1 MSAAVPGWSR
11 WMERACWAIALLC
24 GAVYFGARSHGQHEH
39 EAGLAAFSA
48 ALADSRT
55 VPASSGDWQL
65 ATPPATSVETGST
78 AGRTS
83 MLDIRI
89 DRIVAPAPD
98 TSLWSAPRIDHYQRS
113 LSGQPATELPV
124 AVMEIPRLALR
135 VPVYADLSERNLNRG
150 AGVVSVA
157 GDTSAIQNLALAA
170 HRDGWF
176 RGLKDIEVGD
186 RIELQDLSALRS
198 YRVSAVTIVEPD
210 DLSPLRPTEQ
220 PSLTLITCYPF
231 YFVGNA
237 PQRYI
242 VRATANH
249 PGWTSSDD
257 QAIHGRHEITA
268 AGGSRPSGLPLFQ
281 ATGATHEHP

>member
-1 MSAAVPGWSR
+1 MSAAAPGWSR

-48 ALADSRT
+48 ALADSR
-55 VPASSGDWQL
+55 VEAPSSGEWRL
-65 ATPPATSVETGST
+65 ATVAGTDAT
-78 AGRTS
+78 AGRTD
-83 MLDIRI
+83 MLDVRI
-89 DRIVAPAPD
+89 DPIVAPAPD
-98 TSLWSAPRIDHYQRS
+98 TSLWSALRIDHYQRS
-113 LSGQPATELPV
+113 LSGQAATELPV
-124 AVMEIPRLALR
+124 AVMRIPKLELR

-150 AGVVSVA
+150 AGVVSAA
-157 GDTSAIQNLALAA
+157 GDTPATQNLALAA

-186 RIELQDLSALRS
+186 RIELQDLSELRS

-210 DLSPLRPTEQ
+210 DLSPLQPTEQ

-242 VRATANH
+242 VRATADH
-249 PGWTSSDD
+249 PGWTSSGDHE
-257 QAIHGRHEITA
+257 IHGHHESAA
-268 AGGSRPSGLPLFQ
+268 AGGSRPPGLPLSQ
-281 ATGATHEHP
+281 ATGATP